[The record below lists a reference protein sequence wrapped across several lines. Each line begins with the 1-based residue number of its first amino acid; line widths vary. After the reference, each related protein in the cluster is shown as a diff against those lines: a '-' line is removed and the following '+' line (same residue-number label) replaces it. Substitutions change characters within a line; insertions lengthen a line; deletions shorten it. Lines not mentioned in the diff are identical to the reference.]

1 MDAIIK
7 ITSVV
12 LGRDVHG
19 EGAHTMKTSRP
30 IGAEHRAAAQ
40 SVTQLTIH
48 RKWSTTTQNLA
59 EIVWSLTTPG

>member
-1 MDAIIK
+1 
-7 ITSVV
+7 
-12 LGRDVHG
+12 
-19 EGAHTMKTSRP
+19 MKTSRP

-59 EIVWSLTTPG
+59 EIGWSLTTPG